1 MESVAEPASGV
12 REGEE
17 DDMEEMLSVAFT
29 VTPGV
34 KVGDTVV
41 ACRVLL
47 CHCRHQVGF
56 IQVQ

>member
-1 MESVAEPASGV
+1 VAAAAASGGV
-12 REGEE
+12 AREGG
-17 DDMEEMLSVAFT
+17 MLGEKVAVAFT

-41 ACRVLL
+41 KCRVLL
-47 CHCRHQVGF
+47 CRHQEERF